1 MSKKEKATIEVKG
14 TSITILTRKKDDYT
28 SLTDIAKYK
37 EPDRSDHIIH
47 NWMRNRN
54 TIEFLGIWEQLHN
67 PDFKPLEFE
76 RFRNSAGLNE
86 IAIRQMQ
93 VLIASSATGQ
103 LKE

>member
-14 TSITILTRKKDDYT
+14 TSITILTRKKNDYI

-37 EPDRSDHIIH
+37 EPDRSDHIIQ

-54 TIEFLGIWEQLHN
+54 TIEFLGIWERLHN

-76 RFRNSAGLNE
+76 GFRNSAGFNSFVLPP
-86 IAIRQMQ
+86 RQWINSTQ
-93 VLIASSATGQ
+93 AVGNWTT
-103 LKE
+103 

>member
-14 TSITILTRKKDDYT
+14 TSITILTRKKNDYI

-54 TIEFLGIWEQLHN
+54 TIEFLGIWEQFHN
-67 PDFKPLEFE
+67 PDFNPLEFE
-76 RFRNSAGLNE
+76 GVRNSVGLNE

-93 VLIASSATGQ
+93 VLIASSATGK